1 MVLKKFRLG
10 IAGFV
15 TAAFDTR
22 TEWLIFKGIGG
33 FAGGNESTTLPWQRF
48 ASVMA
53 ASVVFKFLSHV
64 FSYWSYYEGDDINK
78 DFQHN
83 KSGLVQL
90 LRERK

>member
-1 MVLKKFRLG
+1 MLKKSNLS
-10 IAGFV
+10 IAGLF
-15 TAAFDTR
+15 TAAFDTGI
-22 TEWLIFKGIGG
+22 EWLIFKGIAG
-33 FAGGNESTTLPWQRF
+33 FAGGNESSTLPWQRF